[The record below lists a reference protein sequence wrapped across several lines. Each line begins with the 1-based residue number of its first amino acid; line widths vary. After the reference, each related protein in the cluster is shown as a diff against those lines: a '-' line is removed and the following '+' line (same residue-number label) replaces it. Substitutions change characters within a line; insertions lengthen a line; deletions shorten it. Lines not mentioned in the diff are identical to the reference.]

1 MRYIIHQRNGG
12 EDELILN
19 YQQLN
24 PEVEA
29 VFDFMEKNQQRL
41 SGKKNGETILFSPE
55 EILYVEKVDD
65 KTFAY
70 TADNELQL
78 DMSLYSVE
86 LMLNDERY
94 FRCSKSM
101 IVNVSKVKR
110 LKSMSSNRIDATLE
124 NGEHIIISRTYA
136 SEFRRLLKG
145 ERI

>member
-1 MRYIIHQRNGG
+1 MRYIIHQRNEG

-78 DMSLYSVE
+78 DMSL
-86 LMLNDERY
+86 
-94 FRCSKSM
+94 
-101 IVNVSKVKR
+101 
-110 LKSMSSNRIDATLE
+110 
-124 NGEHIIISRTYA
+124 
-136 SEFRRLLKG
+136 
-145 ERI
+145 

>member
-1 MRYIIHQRNGG
+1 
-12 EDELILN
+12 
-19 YQQLN
+19 
-24 PEVEA
+24 
-29 VFDFMEKNQQRL
+29 MEKNQQRL

-86 LMLNDERY
+86 LMLHDERY

-110 LKSMSSNRIDATLE
+110 LKSMPSNRIDATLE

>member
-19 YQQLN
+19 YKQLN

-41 SGKKNGETILFSPE
+41 SGRKNGETILFSPE
-55 EILYVEKVDD
+55 EILYVDKVDD
-65 KTFAY
+65 KTFSY
-70 TADNELQL
+70 TAENELQL
-78 DMSLYSVE
+78 DLSLYSVE

-110 LKSMSSNRIDATLE
+110 LKSMPSNMIDATLE
-124 NGEHIIISRTYA
+124 NGVHIIISRTYA

-145 ERI
+145 ERV

>member
-1 MRYIIHQRNGG
+1 MRYIIHQRNDG

-86 LMLNDERY
+86 LMLHDERY